1 MIRKLAIALTIVSA
15 SYASV
20 AQALGLGEA
29 EVSSSLNQPLVAEID
44 LLSTGGLTDVEI
56 LPGLATREEFLKA
69 GIDRVY
75 FLSDI
80 RFEVKPGDNGEPKIV
95 LTTKKPVREPFLNFL
110 VEVIWPSGR
119 LLREYALLIDPPVY
133 AEDKPIAATPAS
145 VAAPA
150 PVVQSAPLPS
160 ASAPSSSTGDT
171 VAVRSVRPQSGA
183 LSGNESYGPTGSN
196 DTLWEIATKVRPD
209 SGVSPQ
215 QVMLAIQDLNPNA
228 FIDNN
233 INKLKTGQILRL
245 PTRDQIASRSSYQA
259 INEVIEQNAA
269 LRKPKTKTPTSS
281 AAATKAPVQPT
292 TSAQADDQLK
302 LIVPEKDSKAS
313 DSASSDPSGTSST
326 GTASE
331 EELAMTL
338 EQLDKSNLENNELT
352 GKVDALEEQ
361 LQTLQRLLTLKN
373 DQLANLQ
380 AQMRAGELAE
390 LEAANEELT
399 EENIAD
405 EQTETVAIAE
415 TEVVVEDTVAIDEA
429 VESGEQLTEV
439 IVADTVVDTKL
450 VDADGN
456 VIAEKVE
463 EQEVVVEKPVVL
475 APATPKPV
483 VADEPIQEKLIQQL
497 LSNPIYQAIV
507 VGILVLLLAILWMV
521 STARAKQEAEH
532 GADEDDF
539 DQEELA
545 EDKNDFDEADE
556 SVEEFAEE
564 DSDALLDED
573 DSVSDEEQEDVIAEA
588 DVYIAYGRLDQAA
601 TILEDG
607 ISADPVRVDY
617 RLKLLEVYRD
627 SLEAEAFDKQV
638 SELEAIQDQAALARA
653 AEIKAEL
660 DQKLEEQG
668 GSAPVAPVVE
678 QEPEAELLDEDDA
691 AHLLDEDE
699 EQALL
704 QGDDNNF
711 DFDTVDES
719 SDESSN
725 TTGDVTSESDVDEYA
740 EEGADEVSDE
750 VDFESD
756 ELDVDLDID
765 LDLDS
770 VAGEEK
776 SEVEVDPG
784 IDYEAVDLGENLE
797 EEIKSSAE
805 PTAQELSD
813 LDLADDLDLDDV
825 DLDRETE
832 IDLSVAEDLELP
844 ELDEVDLEL
853 DSASDEVTE
862 ELSVELEAE
871 AEAEAEVE
879 VEGDASDD
887 LLLDLDD
894 DVLLDEPELD
904 SEASADL
911 LEVDGDDVEIT
922 DETLEQAAEAL
933 GDADDFEPELEE
945 GEDFDF
951 LEGTDEAST
960 KLDLARAYIDMGDSE
975 GAKEILLEVEGEGS
989 PEQQQQ
995 AKDLI
1000 ASLGS

>member
-20 AQALGLGEA
+20 VQALGLGEA
-29 EVSSSLNQPLVAEID
+29 GVSSSLNQPLVAEID
-44 LLSTGGLTDVEI
+44 LLSTGGLTDAEI

-80 RFEVKPGDNGEPKIV
+80 RFEVKPGDSGEPKIV
-95 LTTKKPVREPFLNFL
+95 LTTTKPVREPFLNFL

-150 PVVQSAPLPS
+150 PIVQSAPVPS
-160 ASAPSSSTGDT
+160 APATSSSTGHN

-228 FIDNN
+228 FIDSN

-281 AAATKAPVQPT
+281 AAATEAPAQPT
-292 TSAQADDQLK
+292 KSAQADDQLK

-313 DSASSDPSGTSST
+313 DSASSDPSGTSSA

-390 LEAANEELT
+390 LEAANEELA
-399 EENIAD
+399 EENIAN

-415 TEVVVEDTVAIDEA
+415 AEVVVEDTVAMDEA
-429 VESGEQLTEV
+429 AENGEQLTEV
-439 IVADTVVDTKL
+439 VVADTVVDTKL

-456 VIAEKVE
+456 VIAEKLE

-497 LSNPIYQAIV
+497 LSNPVYQAIV
-507 VGILVLLLAILWMV
+507 IVILVLLLAILWMV

-532 GADEDDF
+532 SADEDEF

-545 EDKNDFDEADE
+545 EDKNDFDEAEE

-653 AEIKAEL
+653 AEIKAVL

-668 GSAPVAPVVE
+668 SSAPVAPVVE
-678 QEPEAELLDEDDA
+678 PEPEAE
-691 AHLLDEDE
+691 LLDEDE

-711 DFDTVDES
+711 DFDTVDEA

-725 TTGDVTSESDVDEYA
+725 TPDDVTSESDVEEYA

-776 SEVEVDPG
+776 PEVEVDPG

-797 EEIKSSAE
+797 EEIESSAE

-853 DSASDEVTE
+853 DSASDEATE
-862 ELSVELEAE
+862 GLSVELEAE
-871 AEAEAEVE
+871 SEDEVD
-879 VEGDASDD
+879 VEGDSSDD

-894 DVLLDEPELD
+894 DVLLDEPELE
-904 SEASADL
+904 SEVSADL